1 MTPPVKF
8 PDDDAAKARSIGGS
22 SSAPRLVSLRAS
34 EIGNPPPAERIP
46 PVVSIAAAREE
57 WPGHVA
63 AAQLHWSELTDIELR
78 DIEGRQPM
86 LATLVQQRYAITQE
100 AADEQVRR
108 FFAKLP
114 W

>member
-1 MTPPVKF
+1 MTPSYKS
-8 PDDDAAKARSIGGS
+8 PDDHAAKARGAGF

-34 EIGNPPPAERIP
+34 EIGHPPPEERIP
-46 PVVSIAAAREE
+46 PLVSIAAVREE
-57 WPGHVA
+57 WPGHIA

-100 AADEQVRR
+100 AADEQVRS